1 MLFNFAFFFSRFF
14 VYKYNKPLFPSKN
27 TKQKKKYKK
36 IDKNMTKYF
45 MKTMI
50 LFGCKKQLQI
60 EKNVALIH
68 FTITMINFRILNVFH
83 IILLIYIFLK
93 QTFRRHKRSAYK
105 SETSWLRIYDSS
117 MYKWGIRAPFFSHFL
132 DF

>member
-1 MLFNFAFFFSRFF
+1 
-14 VYKYNKPLFPSKN
+14 
-27 TKQKKKYKK
+27 
-36 IDKNMTKYF
+36 MTKYF

-83 IILLIYIFLK
+83 IILLIYIF
-93 QTFRRHKRSAYK
+93 
-105 SETSWLRIYDSS
+105 
-117 MYKWGIRAPFFSHFL
+117 
-132 DF
+132 